1 MRKSGSYTANLL
13 GTIRSHL
20 AGLQGYDVMALE
32 LIQNADDAP
41 AEEITFDVTDDGLW
55 VRNSGTFGYCGDLHA
70 NMCPFQESEGYSCDY
85 HRIVDVASGG
95 KLGQSENIGRFGIG
109 FVSSYQIT
117 DHPRIR
123 SSGISLTLR
132 PEAGEWDL
140 EPCEETPETEFF
152 LPWAR
157 DANTKARQALGV
169 SHVTATHIDR
179 VTEDLTNVVRRSL
192 LFLRYVTRA
201 EVRRN
206 GQLLA
211 GCDLDR
217 GDGTDLLVSFRPGDD
232 VEQWHILRADASAHA
247 AALRAAHPRLEGLQR
262 STSIS
267 IGVRVDPEPL
277 QEGLLYAF
285 LPTEHSTGLPL
296 HINADSGTRSASWTP
311 RAGGSGASCRSSTRR
326 GCRRMT
332 GPSNG
337 WCVRPCSTASR
348 GWAMFFPESDRKAIV
363 FKGHQHEH
371 AWNEMLIDAAAIE
384 LARDPVALRTTLG
397 DVQFW
402 RLLSNAYELQ
412 SRPSGHPGIFKQFW
426 DRLKSACAD
435 APIVLA
441 QEDDT
446 LRRPNETILPHGP
459 LFTRR
464 QVAVLH
470 ELGGHVAIDSL
481 QTHRNAMIQLGAQIL
496 TFDRLLNLIQGG
508 LSALKAG
515 ESQVTPERVGTF
527 YRPLWMMLDDL
538 LPERG
543 SRSLASAVHRL
554 KALPAIVSED
564 LYCVTISHSYAAPS
578 SLDST
583 RVAEL
588 LPRLSIASRGLG
600 ATPKILSLVATLDL
614 AGVVTHLAKLAQD
627 NSLAGGGISRE
638 PRDLKDLYNLFAD
651 LDVGKQTNESVYKEL
666 RALPVWPSS
675 KGLISAQ
682 AALLPGNFRAP
693 SGVGDLLDTTVLSER
708 AREFVRTKLGVATQS
723 IEAFAKTVVPTFFG
737 DDGPADVEKYTALI
751 LELANQP
758 SLLNDEHALQ
768 ILGSLPMIPTQ
779 DGGWSCPVE
788 TYRRSDS
795 LVRVLGDADH
805 LWLDVSRVPRARS
818 VQNFFNDLGLRRT
831 PMAQHLVDRM
841 ISLGDELPTDDAKRA
856 SAEAFYALCD
866 NFDIWKDALSFLDAL
881 GDLRE
886 AACFPA
892 EGDVDEWHVA
902 DTLYAIYSAEAFRS
916 QAKILD
922 FRNTT
927 RLKTPLLEALGI
939 KINPETALVVRHLQH
954 CMKNN
959 VKPSDVVYRVLND
972 RAPQDEAAIE
982 VLANSRCIYDVESL
996 KSFVHPEQLF
1006 WSHPHLGRFAFTI
1019 PSNYNSYRP
1028 LFDVLGVKDGPEAAD
1043 YVRIIH
1049 EISDEY
1055 FVQSKALQGQDRAVF
1070 DLCWKSLATLYDR
1083 DALDAGDVRKLQ
1095 EAATVV
1101 NVNDHL
1107 VDPDEVLIQDSEWYA
1122 GFFNGDLDAALCKPL
1137 PELWPLLEEVGVR
1150 RLSQQAR
1157 VALEFTDGEEMEQPC
1172 LASTLVARSDLI
1184 QRLLHDRPQVL
1195 RVAVASG
1202 FSNLT
1207 AKSYEVVH
1215 IQASVQIGDDDDP
1228 PQPASPIRAHAY
1240 YDRETHVLSVERP
1253 VGDRSWSHVLNALLH
1268 QLIPDAAGS
1277 EVPKLTLSLRPL
1289 MALSPE
1295 EGHRE
1300 LSDAGVPELED
1311 IAISQGAED
1320 TTSPELGPIG
1330 TDDETQDATDDDDET
1345 TEAMQDE
1352 GEALRAGPGGGVPQ
1366 SPSPP
1371 PKDEPQGP
1379 HTEGE
1384 EVQQPAAQPVAQTP
1398 DQPRGSPAPTNP
1410 PPPAPTLVTG
1420 GPVVPGTG
1428 AKKSRPK
1435 HKVQR
1440 DKRLLSYVNHAG
1452 GEDAGGE
1459 NGGNSEHNMAI
1470 EAAARDA
1477 VHKYE
1482 IARGRT
1488 PKQMALTHPGYDIV
1502 SQDLARGTQRLIEVK
1517 GIAGEWNKTGVGLSK
1532 LQFTNAQEYPEQ
1544 YWLYVV
1550 EFVSDPPN
1558 MRIHPIAKPAT
1569 QVTSFMFDGNWRA
1582 VVDEEPI
1589 DPIIAFRPG
1598 VRVKHRNWGFGRI
1611 ATVDVRGSMRLLAV
1625 DFENKGRQTVPL
1637 SVHAMSVVGEEDDG
1651 DAPT

>member
-1 MRKSGSYTANLL
+1 MRTSGSYTANLL
-13 GTIRSHL
+13 GTIRTHL

-55 VRNSGTFGYCGDLHA
+55 VRNSGTFDYCGDLHA

-117 DHPRIR
+117 DHPQIR

-132 PEAGEWDL
+132 PEAGEWDI
-140 EPCEETPETEFF
+140 EHCEETPDTEFF

-179 VTEDLTNVVRRSL
+179 LAEDLTNVVRRSL
-192 LFLRYVTRA
+192 LFLRHVTRA
-201 EVRRN
+201 EVLRN

-232 VEQWHILRADASAHA
+232 VEQWHILRADASARA
-247 AALRAAHPRLEGLQR
+247 AALDAAHPRLEGLRR

-285 LPTEHSTGLPL
+285 LPTEYSTGLPL
-296 HINADSGTRSASWTP
+296 HINAD
-311 RAGGSGASCRSSTRR
+311 
-326 GCRRMT
+326 
-332 GPSNG
+332 
-337 WCVRPCSTASR
+337 
-348 GWAMFFPESDRKAIV
+348 FFPESDRKAVI

-384 LARDPVALRTTLG
+384 LARDPVALRATLG
-397 DVQFW
+397 DAQFW
-402 RLLSNAYELQ
+402 RVLSDAYGLQ

-426 DRLKSACAD
+426 DRLKSACAN

-441 QEDDT
+441 QEDDS
-446 LRRPNETILPHGP
+446 LRRPNEIILPYGP
-459 LFTRR
+459 SFTPR
-464 QVAVLH
+464 QVMVLR

-481 QTHRNAMIQLGAQIL
+481 QTHRNAMNQLGAQIL
-496 TFDRLLNLIQGG
+496 TLDRLLNLIQGG
-508 LSALKAG
+508 LSELKAG
-515 ESQVTPERVGTF
+515 ESQVIPERVETF
-527 YRPLWMMLDDL
+527 YKPLWMMLGDL
-538 LPERG
+538 LPEQG
-543 SRSLASAVHRL
+543 SQSPAMASAVQRL

-564 LYCVTISHSYAAPS
+564 LYCVTISQSYAEPS

-588 LPRLSIASRGLG
+588 LPRLFIASRGLG
-600 ATPKILSLVATLDL
+600 AAPKTLNLVATLDL
-614 AGVVTHLAKLAQD
+614 ADVVTHLSELARD
-627 NSLAGGGISRE
+627 NSLADGGISLE
-638 PRDLKDLYNLFAD
+638 PKDLKDLYNFFAD

-666 RALPVWPSS
+666 RALPVWLSS
-675 KGLISAQ
+675 RGLISAQ
-682 AALLPGNFRAP
+682 FALLPGNFSDP

-708 AREFVRTKLGVATQS
+708 AREFVRTRLGVATQS
-723 IEAFAKTVVPTFFG
+723 IEAFVETVVPTFFG
-737 DDGPADVEKYTALI
+737 DDGPADVEKYTALM

-768 ILGSLPMIPTQ
+768 ILGSLPMVPTQ
-779 DGGWSCPVE
+779 DEGWSCPSE
-788 TYRRSDS
+788 TYRQSDW

-805 LWLDVSRVPRARS
+805 LWLDASRVPKARS
-818 VQNFFNDLGLRRT
+818 VQSFLDHLGLRRT

-841 ISLGDELPTDDAKRA
+841 ISLAREELPTDDAKRA

-866 NFDIWKDALSFLDAL
+866 NFDTCKDASFLQDALS
-881 GDLRE
+881 DLRM

-892 EGDVDEWHVA
+892 EGDVDEWHA
-902 DTLYAIYSAEAFRS
+902 PDALYAIYSAEAFRS

-954 CMKNN
+954 CMENN
-959 VKPSDVVYRVLND
+959 VKPSDVVYRILND

-982 VLANSRCIYDVESL
+982 VLADSRCIYVEAM

-1006 WSHPHLGRFAFTI
+1006 WSDQQLGRFAITI
-1019 PSNYNSYRP
+1019 PPNLNSYRP
-1028 LFDVLGVKDGPEAAD
+1028 LFNVLGVTDGPEGAD
-1043 YVRIIH
+1043 YVRVIR

-1055 FVQSKALQGQDRAVF
+1055 FVQSKALQGQDRTVF
-1070 DLCWKSLATLYDR
+1070 DLCWKSLAVLYDR
-1083 DALDAGDVRKLQ
+1083 DALDADDVRELQ

-1101 NVNDHL
+1101 NVSDHL

-1122 GFFNGDLDAALCKPL
+1122 GFFDGELDAALCKPL

-1157 VALEFTDGEEMEQPC
+1157 VALEFTDGEEVEEPS

-1184 QRLLHDRPQVL
+1184 QRLLHDKPEVL
-1195 RVAVASG
+1195 REAVASG
-1202 FSNLT
+1202 LSDVT
-1207 AKSYEVVH
+1207 AKSYEVVR

-1240 YDRETHVLSVERP
+1240 YDPETHLLSVERP

-1311 IAISQGAED
+1311 IAISLGAED

-1330 TDDETQDATDDDDET
+1330 TGAETQDATDDDDET
-1345 TEAMQDE
+1345 TEATQGE
-1352 GEALRAGPGGGVPQ
+1352 GDALRAGPGGDVPH
-1366 SPSPP
+1366 SPSPS
-1371 PKDEPQGP
+1371 PKGEPHGP

-1398 DQPRGSPAPTNP
+1398 GQPRGSTAPTNP
-1410 PPPAPTLVTG
+1410 PPPPSTPVTG

-1452 GEDAGGE
+1452 GEDADGE
-1459 NGGNSEHNMAI
+1459 DGGNSEHNMAI

-1477 VHKYE
+1477 VCKYE
-1482 IARGRT
+1482 IAGGRT

-1502 SQDLARGTQRLIEVK
+1502 SQDLVRGTQRLIEVK
-1517 GIAGEWNKTGVGLSK
+1517 GVAGEWNKTGVGLSK
-1532 LQFTNAQEYPEQ
+1532 LQFTNAQEYPEL

-1558 MRIHPIAKPAT
+1558 MRIHPIAKLAT

-1589 DPIIAFRPG
+1589 DPVIAFRPG
-1598 VRVKHRNWGFGRI
+1598 ARVKHQGWGFGRI

-1625 DFENKGRQTVPL
+1625 DFEKNGRRTVTL
-1637 SVHAMSVVGEEDDG
+1637 SVHTMSVVGEEDDG
-1651 DAPT
+1651 DAPA

>member
-1 MRKSGSYTANLL
+1 MRTSGSYTANLL

-41 AEEITFDVTDDGLW
+41 AEGITFDVTDDGLW
-55 VRNSGTFGYCGDLHA
+55 VRNSGTFDYCGNLHA
-70 NMCPFQESEGYSCDY
+70 NTCPFQESEGYSCDY

-179 VTEDLTNVVRRSL
+179 LTENLTNVVRRSL
-192 LFLRYVTRA
+192 LFLRHVARA

-217 GDGTDLLVSFRPGDD
+217 GDGTDLLVSFCPGDD
-232 VEQWHILRADASAHA
+232 VELWHILRADASARA
-247 AALRAAHPRLEGLQR
+247 AALYAAHPRLEGLRR

-296 HINADSGTRSASWTP
+296 HINAD
-311 RAGGSGASCRSSTRR
+311 
-326 GCRRMT
+326 
-332 GPSNG
+332 
-337 WCVRPCSTASR
+337 
-348 GWAMFFPESDRKAIV
+348 FFPESDRKAVI

-384 LARDPVALRTTLG
+384 LARDPVALRATLG
-397 DVQFW
+397 DAQFW
-402 RLLSNAYELQ
+402 RLLSDAYGLQ
-412 SRPSGHPGIFKQFW
+412 SRPSGHPGIFKRFW
-426 DRLKSACAD
+426 DRLKSACAN

-441 QEDDT
+441 QDGS

-459 LFTRR
+459 PFTPR
-464 QVAVLH
+464 QVVVLR

-481 QTHRNAMIQLGAQIL
+481 QTHRNVMNQLGAQIL

-508 LSALKAG
+508 LSELKAG
-515 ESQVTPERVGTF
+515 ESQVTPERLETF
-527 YRPLWMMLDDL
+527 YKPLWMMLGDL
-538 LPERG
+538 LPE
-543 SRSLASAVHRL
+543 SPAMSSAVQRL

-564 LYCVTISHSYAAPS
+564 LYCVTISQSYAAPS

-583 RVAEL
+583 HVAEL

-600 ATPKILSLVATLDL
+600 ATPKTLSLVATLDL
-614 AGVVTHLAKLAQD
+614 AGVVTHLSKLAQD
-627 NSLAGGGISRE
+627 NSLADGGISLE
-638 PRDLKDLYNLFAD
+638 PKDLKDLYNLFAD

-666 RALPVWPSS
+666 RALPVWLSS
-675 KGLISAQ
+675 RGLISAQ

-723 IEAFAKTVVPTFFG
+723 IEAFVETVVPTFFS

-768 ILGSLPMIPTQ
+768 ILGSLPMVPTQ

-805 LWLDVSRVPRARS
+805 LWLDASRVPKARS
-818 VQNFFNDLGLRRT
+818 VQSFLDHLGLRRA
-831 PMAQHLVDRM
+831 PMAQHLVDRL
-841 ISLGDELPTDDAKRA
+841 ISLAGEELPTDDAKRA
-856 SAEAFYALCD
+856 SAEAFYFLCD
-866 NFDIWKDALSFLDAL
+866 NFDIWKDASFFHDAL
-881 GDLRE
+881 GDLRM
-886 AACFPA
+886 AVCFPA
-892 EGDVDEWHVA
+892 EGDVDEWHA
-902 DTLYAIYSAEAFRS
+902 PDALYAIYSAEAFRS

-927 RLKTPLLEALGI
+927 RLKTPLLDALGI

-954 CMKNN
+954 CMENN
-959 VKPSDVVYRVLND
+959 VRPSDVVYRVLND
-972 RAPQDEAAIE
+972 RAPQEEAAIE
-982 VLANSRCIYDVESL
+982 VLADSRCIYVEAMQ
-996 KSFVHPEQLF
+996 SFVHPEQLF
-1006 WSHPHLGRFAFTI
+1006 WSAQQLGRFAFTI
-1019 PSNYNSYRP
+1019 PPNLNSYRP
-1028 LFDVLGVKDGPEAAD
+1028 LFDVLGVTDGPEGAD

-1083 DALDAGDVRKLQ
+1083 DALDADDVRELQ

-1101 NVNDHL
+1101 NVSDHL

-1122 GFFNGDLDAALCKPL
+1122 GFFDGELDAALCKPL
-1137 PELWPLLEEVGVR
+1137 PELWPLLEEVGVE

-1157 VALEFTDGEEMEQPC
+1157 VALEFTDGEEVEQPSV
-1172 LASTLVARSDLI
+1172 ASTLVARSDLI
-1184 QRLLHDRPQVL
+1184 QRLLHDKPEVL
-1195 RVAVASG
+1195 REAVASG
-1202 FSNLT
+1202 LSDLT
-1207 AKSYEVVH
+1207 ARSYEVVR
-1215 IQASVQIGDDDDP
+1215 IQASVQIGDDDDR

-1240 YDRETHVLSVERP
+1240 YDRETHLLSVERP

-1311 IAISQGAED
+1311 IVISQGAED

-1330 TDDETQDATDDDDET
+1330 TGDETQDATDDDDES
-1345 TEAMQDE
+1345 TEATQGE
-1352 GEALRAGPGGGVPQ
+1352 GDALRAGPGGDVPH
-1366 SPSPP
+1366 SPGPSP
-1371 PKDEPQGP
+1371 KSESQGP

-1384 EVQQPAAQPVAQTP
+1384 EVQQAAAQPVAQTP
-1398 DQPRGSPAPTNP
+1398 GQPRGSTPPTSP
-1410 PPPAPTLVTG
+1410 PPPAST
-1420 GPVVPGTG
+1420 PVRTG

-1435 HKVQR
+1435 YKVQR

-1452 GEDAGGE
+1452 GEEADAE
-1459 NGGNSEHNMAI
+1459 DGGNLEHNMAI

-1477 VHKYE
+1477 VCKYE

-1502 SQDLARGTQRLIEVK
+1502 SPDLVRGTQRLIEVK
-1517 GIAGEWNKTGVGLSK
+1517 GVAGEWNKTGVGLSK

-1589 DPIIAFRPG
+1589 DPVIAFRPG
-1598 VRVKHRNWGFGRI
+1598 ARVKHQDWGFGRI

-1625 DFENKGRQTVPL
+1625 DFEKYGRRTVTL
-1637 SVHAMSVVGEEDDG
+1637 SVHTMSVVGEEDDG
-1651 DAPT
+1651 DAPA

>member
-1 MRKSGSYTANLL
+1 MPTSGSYTANLL

-32 LIQNADDAP
+32 LIQNADDAA

-55 VRNSGTFGYCGDLHA
+55 VRNSGTFDYCGNLHA

-123 SSGISLTLR
+123 SSGVSLTLR

-179 VTEDLTNVVRRSL
+179 LTEDLTNVVRRSL
-192 LFLRYVTRA
+192 LFLRHVARA

-211 GCDLDR
+211 RCDLDR
-217 GDGTDLLVSFRPGDD
+217 GDGTELLVSFCPGDN
-232 VEQWHILRADASAHA
+232 VELWHILRADASARA
-247 AALRAAHPRLEGLQR
+247 AALYAAHPRLEGLRR

-296 HINADSGTRSASWTP
+296 HINAD
-311 RAGGSGASCRSSTRR
+311 
-326 GCRRMT
+326 
-332 GPSNG
+332 
-337 WCVRPCSTASR
+337 
-348 GWAMFFPESDRKAIV
+348 FFPESDRKAII

-384 LARDPVALRTTLG
+384 LARDPVALRATLG
-397 DVQFW
+397 VAQFW
-402 RLLSNAYELQ
+402 RVLSGAYELQ
-412 SRPSGHPGIFKQFW
+412 SRPSGHPDIFKQFW
-426 DRLKSACAD
+426 DRLMSTCAN
-435 APIVLA
+435 APIVVA
-441 QEDDT
+441 QEDDS
-446 LRRPNETILPHGP
+446 LRRPNETILPNGP
-459 LFTRR
+459 PFTPC
-464 QVAVLH
+464 QVVVLR

-481 QTHRNAMIQLGAQIL
+481 QTHRNAMNKLGAQIL
-496 TFDRLLNLIQGG
+496 TFDRLLNLIKGG
-508 LSALKAG
+508 LSALKVG
-515 ESQVTPERVGTF
+515 ESQVTPERVETF
-527 YRPLWMMLDDL
+527 YKPLWMMLDAL
-538 LPERG
+538 LPEQG
-543 SRSLASAVHRL
+543 SRSPAMASAVQRL

-564 LYCVTISHSYAAPS
+564 LYCVTMSQSYAAPS

-583 RVAEL
+583 RIAEL
-588 LPRLSIASRGLG
+588 LPRLSIASRGLR
-600 ATPKILSLVATLDL
+600 ATPKTLSLVATLDL
-614 AGVVTHLAKLAQD
+614 AGVVTHLSEQAQD
-627 NSLAGGGISRE
+627 NSLADGGISLE
-638 PRDLKDLYNLFAD
+638 PKDLKDLYNLLAG
-651 LDVGKQTNESVYKEL
+651 LDAGKQANESVYKEL
-666 RALPVWPSS
+666 RALPVWLSS
-675 KGLISAQ
+675 RGLIGAQ
-682 AALLPGNFRAP
+682 AALLPGNFRDP
-693 SGVGDLLDTTVLSER
+693 SGVGDLLDTTVLSDR
-708 AREFVRTKLGVATQS
+708 AREFVHTKLGVATQS
-723 IEAFAKTVVPTFFG
+723 IEAFVKTVVPTFFG
-737 DDGPADVEKYTALI
+737 DDGPAAVEKYTALI

-768 ILGSLPMIPTQ
+768 ILRSLPMVPTQ
-779 DGGWSCPVE
+779 DGGWSCPKE

-805 LWLDVSRVPRARS
+805 LWLDASRVPKARS
-818 VQNFFNDLGLRRT
+818 VQSFLNHLGLRGT

-841 ISLGDELPTDDAKRA
+841 ISLAGDGSPTDDAKRA
-856 SAEAFYALCD
+856 SAEAFFALCD
-866 NFDIWKDALSFLDAL
+866 NYDNWKDDAFFRDAL
-881 GDLRE
+881 GDLRQQ
-886 AACFPA
+886 ACFPA
-892 EGDVDEWHVA
+892 EGDVDEWHA
-902 DTLYAIYSAEAFRS
+902 PDALYAIYSAEAFRS

-927 RLKTPLLEALGI
+927 RLKTPFLEALGI
-939 KINPETALVVRHLQH
+939 KINPETVLVVRHLQH

-972 RAPQDEAAIE
+972 RALQDEAAIE
-982 VLANSRCIYDVESL
+982 VLADSRCIYDAETM

-1006 WSHPHLGRFAFTI
+1006 WSDPQLGRFAFTI
-1019 PSNYNSYRP
+1019 PPNLKSYRP
-1028 LFDVLGVKDGPEAAD
+1028 LFDVLGVTDGPEAAD

-1055 FVQSKALQGQDRAVF
+1055 FVQSKALLGQDRAVY

-1083 DALDAGDVRKLQ
+1083 DALDADDVRELQ

-1122 GFFNGDLDAALCKPL
+1122 GFFNGALDAALCKPL

-1157 VALEFTDGEEMEQPC
+1157 VALEFTDGEEVKEPR
-1172 LASTLVARSDLI
+1172 LVSTLVARSDLI
-1184 QRLLHDRPQVL
+1184 QRLLHDKPDVL
-1195 RVAVASG
+1195 REAVASG
-1202 FSNLT
+1202 LSDLT
-1207 AKSYEVVH
+1207 ATSYEVVR
-1215 IQASVQIGDDDDP
+1215 IQASVQIGDDDDL
-1228 PQPASPIRAHAY
+1228 PQPASPIGAHAY
-1240 YDRETHVLSVERP
+1240 YDRETHLLSVERP

-1300 LSDAGVPELED
+1300 LSDAGVPELQD

-1330 TDDETQDATDDDDET
+1330 TGDETQDATDDEDET
-1345 TEAMQDE
+1345 TGPTQDE
-1352 GEALRAGPGGGVPQ
+1352 GDALRAGQGGDAPR
-1366 SPSPP
+1366 SPSPS
-1371 PKDEPQGP
+1371 PKGEPQGP

-1384 EVQQPAAQPVAQTP
+1384 EVQQPATQPVAHTP
-1398 DQPRGSPAPTNP
+1398 GQSRGSAAPTNP
-1410 PPPAPTLVTG
+1410 PPPASTRVTG
-1420 GPVVPGTG
+1420 RPVVPGTR

-1452 GEDAGGE
+1452 GEDVDAE
-1459 NGGNSEHNMAI
+1459 DGGNPEHNMAI
-1470 EAAARDA
+1470 EAASRDA
-1477 VHKYE
+1477 VCKYE

-1502 SQDLARGTQRLIEVK
+1502 SQDLVRGTQRLIEVK
-1517 GIAGEWNKTGVGLSK
+1517 GVAGEWNKTGVGLSK

-1550 EFVSDPPN
+1550 ELVSDPTN

-1589 DPIIAFRPG
+1589 DPVIAFRPG
-1598 VRVKHRNWGFGRI
+1598 TRVKHVNWGVGRI

-1625 DFENKGRQTVPL
+1625 DFEKIGRRTVTL
-1637 SVHAMSVVGEEDDG
+1637 SVHSMSVVGEEDDG
-1651 DAPT
+1651 DAPA